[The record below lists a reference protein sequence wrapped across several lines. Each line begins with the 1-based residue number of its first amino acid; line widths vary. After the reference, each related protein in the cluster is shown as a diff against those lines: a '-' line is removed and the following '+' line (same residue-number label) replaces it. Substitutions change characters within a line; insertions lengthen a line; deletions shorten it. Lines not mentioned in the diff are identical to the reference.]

1 MNPDETS
8 NYSGIGHLEP
18 ELLERGINQIRAEI
32 DILQSWLDSLDPAE
46 SEPRH
51 TYEDML
57 RSRREMLVSLQEQQ
71 TRLKNT

>member
-8 NYSGIGHLEP
+8 NDSGIGHLEP

-32 DILQSWLDSLDPAE
+32 DILQSWLDSLDLAE
-46 SEPRH
+46 DEPRR

-57 RSRREMLVSLQEQQ
+57 RSRREMLATLQEQQ
-71 TRLKNT
+71 ARYKNT